1 MWGQCRQ
8 RVSLGPGRVTAQTL
22 PLRWSPGLFPPVTLR
37 LSSRL
42 LHAYLRLGSEGMLSR
57 KLSDARLVPGHLVQV
72 GTATFLLVAGTAIS
86 GTPAAT
92 VLCLQSHDL

>member
-1 MWGQCRQ
+1 
-8 RVSLGPGRVTAQTL
+8 
-22 PLRWSPGLFPPVTLR
+22 
-37 LSSRL
+37 
-42 LHAYLRLGSEGMLSR
+42 MLSR